1 MALKYIFSIIVK
13 AWFGLVFFQGA
24 TLYFAIGADNRSSSV
39 DEKFPHIVYDQRLF
53 FITVY
58 NAIIVTLFFLIR
70 TSYII
75 TIGIPIGAMLIFV
88 SEAGELIDYFN
99 NSESIYSIILKN
111 FFNVAFISFFLNSG
125 LRNLYVK
132 NFEDCSEFYAF
143 IEVAILS
150 FLIYYFLYSLLLGIH
165 IIVGCICWDSKNKV
179 RNSIFQ
185 MKFEK
190 ENIRNKFIH
199 YANGLN
205 DKLERRSRIKKA
217 ILLIPTLVFI
227 MIIMFLQYCVQLWR
241 NILVLVLSLIER
253 WINKKR
259 ESTRIDK
266 LILYKRRAKQFSI
279 IFVLCGIYIWM
290 NFENGA
296 ESVITKIIQG
306 ILTIIV
312 IPIAIN
318 RFTSNDMS

>member
-1 MALKYIFSIIVK
+1 MSLEYIFPIIVK

-24 TLYFAIGADNRSSSV
+24 TLYFAIGADKRSSSV
-39 DEKFPHIVYDQRLF
+39 DVKFPHIVYDQSFF
-53 FITVY
+53 FIIVY

-75 TIGIPIGAMLIFV
+75 TIGIPIGGMLIFV
-88 SEAGELIDYFN
+88 SEVGELIDYFN

-111 FFNVAFISFFLNSG
+111 FFNVAFISLFLNSG
-125 LRNLYVK
+125 LWKLYVK

-150 FLIYYFLYSLLLGIH
+150 VLIYYCLYSLLLGIH
-165 IIVGCICWDSKNKV
+165 IIVGCISWDSKDKV
-179 RNSIFQ
+179 RDSVFQ
-185 MKFEK
+185 LKLEK
-190 ENIRNKFIH
+190 EKIKNKFIH

-205 DKLERRSRIKKA
+205 DKLGNRSRLKKA
-217 ILLIPTLVFI
+217 ILFIPTIIFI
-227 MIIMFLQYCVQLWR
+227 TIIMFLQYCVQLWR
-241 NILVLVLSLIER
+241 NILVLMLSLIDR
-253 WINKKR
+253 WIIKKR
-259 ESTRIDK
+259 ESMRIDK

-290 NFENGA
+290 NFENGS